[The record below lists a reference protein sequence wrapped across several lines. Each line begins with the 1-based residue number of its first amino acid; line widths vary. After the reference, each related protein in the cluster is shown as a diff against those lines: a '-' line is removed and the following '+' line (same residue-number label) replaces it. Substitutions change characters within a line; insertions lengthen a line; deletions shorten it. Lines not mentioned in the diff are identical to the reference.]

1 MTDLF
6 SDSPSPSVL
15 PSADRAH
22 GRDAEHAL
30 VAALV
35 LGQAEPADLS
45 GRLAG
50 RDFFDP
56 AAGLIFDTILTA
68 ARAGRGTDAAGR
80 FTQLPSMLR
89 AAGELRSDG
98 YPIRPLLDWL
108 PTVSVPA
115 HPQAWAAL
123 VVASALG
130 RQVEAAGL
138 RLRQAANAYG
148 DLPWGAGR
156 VLAVA
161 AGQRAAVHS
170 ALMRWEELPAAW
182 RHSIQLSP
190 QGVPVPE
197 VAHAEASLSGDELL
211 VERELVAG
219 VVAAPALLDQLRWL
233 QPRDFADPATGQLFA
248 TVRQLHTERR
258 PIDLVTVAASLPLS
272 GPAEPTVGASTNGPT
287 TPVPAEVVLEVCRS
301 LQPHRVFP
309 GMVPWLA
316 RQQLESSL
324 LREADRTGLRLAAL
338 AATPVEV
345 GGLGGP
351 VLRQAVRELD
361 EFTDESRRLEA
372 AQRVAPA
379 SDDTGPGRSRSLRL
393 APEPEHVPALDV
405 RPDAGLEASVEV
417 DPSRPGRE
425 APGRSVG

>member
-1 MTDLF
+1 
-6 SDSPSPSVL
+6 
-15 PSADRAH
+15 
-22 GRDAEHAL
+22 L

-35 LGQAEPADLS
+35 LGHAEPADLS
-45 GRLAG
+45 GRLSG

-56 AAGLIFDTILTA
+56 PAGLIFDAILTA
-68 ARAGRGTDAAGR
+68 ARAGRGADAAGR

-89 AAGELRSDG
+89 AAGELRGDG
-98 YPIRPLLDWL
+98 YPIRPLLEWL

-115 HPQAWAAL
+115 HPEAWAAL

-170 ALMRWEELPAAW
+170 ALMRWEELPASW

-190 QGVPVPE
+190 QGVPAPD
-197 VAHAEASLSGDELL
+197 VAGAATALSGDELL
-211 VERELVAG
+211 VERELIAG
-219 VVAAPALLDQLRWL
+219 LIAAPALLDRLRWL
-233 QPRDFADPATGQLFA
+233 QSRDFADPATGQLFA
-248 TVRQLHTERR
+248 TVQQLHAERR
-258 PIDLVTVAASLPLS
+258 PIDLVTVAACLPLNGTA
-272 GPAEPTVGASTNGPT
+272 GPIVGAAVEEQA

-316 RQQLESSL
+316 RQQLEGSL
-324 LREADRTGLRLAAL
+324 LREADRTGLRLTAL

-351 VLRQAVRELD
+351 ALRQAVRELD

-372 AQRVAPA
+372 AQRVAPS
-379 SDDTGPGRSRSLRL
+379 SDDTGPGRGRSLRL
-393 APEPEHVPALDV
+393 APGPEQILDLDA
-405 RPDAGLEASVEV
+405 RPDARPDASVDG
-417 DPSRPGRE
+417 DPCQPGRE